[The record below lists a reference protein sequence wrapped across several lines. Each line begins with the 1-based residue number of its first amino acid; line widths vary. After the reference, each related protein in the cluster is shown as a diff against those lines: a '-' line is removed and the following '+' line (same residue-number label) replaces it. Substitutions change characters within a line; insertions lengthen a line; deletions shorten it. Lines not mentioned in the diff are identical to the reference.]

1 MKEFILQTRDLTKK
15 YGHLTAVDNL
25 NLTVPRASIFGILGP
40 NGSGKTTTLGMLM
53 DITRPTGGS
62 FTWFNSKPSGEIR
75 KNIGAIIETPNFYP
89 YLSAWQNL
97 KIICDIKGQAYDEI
111 DDKLELT
118 ELIARKNS
126 RFRTFSLGMKQRLA
140 IAAAM
145 IGNPKVLIL
154 DEPTNGLDPKGIAEI
169 RRIIL
174 DIAQKGISI
183 LLASHLLDEVQKVCT
198 HVAILDHGKMLS
210 QGPVETVLSENP
222 LIELKAL
229 DMPKLKTIL
238 GQMEWVL
245 QYKEEAGLLLVSV
258 KDQMKEEDVNRLLAE
273 KGIYLQHLAFRKK
286 SLENYFL
293 ETLEANVKTD

>member
-1 MKEFILQTRDLTKK
+1 MEEFILQTRDLTKK
-15 YGHLTAVDNL
+15 YGRLTAVDKL
-25 NLTVPRASIFGILGP
+25 KLSVPRASIFGILGP

-53 DITRPTGGS
+53 DITKPTTGS
-62 FTWFNSKPSGEIR
+62 FNWFNRKPSGEIR
-75 KNIGAIIETPNFYP
+75 KDIGAIIETPNFYP

-111 DDKLELT
+111 EDKLELT
-118 ELIARKNS
+118 EIIQRKNS
-126 RFRTFSLGMKQRLA
+126 RFKTFSLGMKQRLA

-145 IGNPKVLIL
+145 IGNPRVLIL

-174 DIAQKGISI
+174 EIAQKGITI

-198 HVAILDHGKMLS
+198 HVAILDHGKVLS

-222 LIELKAL
+222 LIELRAE
-229 DMPKLKTIL
+229 DMSKLKMIL
-238 GQMEWVL
+238 DQMEWVMH
-245 QYKEEAGLLLVSV
+245 YKEEAGLVLMSV
-258 KDQMKEEDVNRLLAE
+258 KDKMKAENVNQLLAE
-273 KGIYLQHLAFRKK
+273 KGIYLQHLALRKK

-293 ETLEANVKTD
+293 ETLEANVQAD

>member
-1 MKEFILQTRDLTKK
+1 MEEFILQTRDLTKK
-15 YGHLTAVDNL
+15 YGRLIAVDSL
-25 NLTVPRASIFGILGP
+25 NLSVPKGSIFGILGP

-53 DITRPTGGS
+53 DITRPTGGNFS
-62 FTWFNSKPSGEIR
+62 WFNRRPSGEIR

-97 KIICDIKGQAYDEI
+97 KIICDIKGQTYQEI
-111 DDKLELT
+111 EDKLKLT

-126 RFRTFSLGMKQRLA
+126 RFKTFSLGMKQRLA

-145 IGNPKVLIL
+145 IGNPRVLIL

-169 RRIIL
+169 RKIIL
-174 DIAQKGISI
+174 DIAQKGITI

-210 QGPVETVLSENP
+210 QGPVESVLSENP
-222 LIELKAL
+222 LIEMKARDMQKLRIIL
-229 DMPKLKTIL
+229 D
-238 GQMEWVL
+238 QMDWVL
-245 QYKEEAGLLLVSV
+245 QYKEEAGLVLMSV
-258 KDQMKEEDVNRLLAE
+258 KEHMKAEDVNRLLAE
-273 KGIYLQHLAFRKK
+273 KGVYLQHLAIRKK

-293 ETLEANVKTD
+293 ETLEANVQTD